1 MEPELREQIISVLQE
16 AASYMTLATVRADG
30 FPQATAVTFIND
42 GLNIYFGSRE
52 HSQKAANLA
61 RNNRVS
67 AAVTLPFSTWQQIKA
82 LSMARRA
89 VRRVDDQ
96 NEVARLSKLLL
107 EKSPEFAEFA
117 GYAMTAVAFF
127 IMTPKI
133 ITLLDYSKGIGHS
146 TTECA
151 RLSSP
156 RAGQKPPKECGV
168 ASQIFDGYVWWSG
181 SRCQARPRL

>member
-1 MEPELREQIISVLQE
+1 MREQIISVLQ

-82 LSMARRA
+82 LSMGGV

-107 EKSPEFAEFA
+107 EKSPESAEFA

-156 RAGQKPPKECGV
+156 RAGKVTKAVRRSIPD
-168 ASQIFDGYVWWSG
+168 F
-181 SRCQARPRL
+181 